1 MTRLGDI
8 RKLAKKYNMVYVE
21 GKGKHPRW
29 KNLNTGIVITTAC
42 TPSDRNAIKNIERD
56 FKRAGLLI
64 AA

>member
-1 MTRLGDI
+1 MKRASEI
-8 RKLAKKYNMVYVE
+8 EKLAKLYNMERVKR
-21 GKGKHPRW
+21 KGKHIKWTHRV
-29 KNLNTGIVITTAC
+29 TEEIVHTAC